1 MRHDASMWGRV
12 KKIEQR
18 FARPKE
24 PDQDC
29 GLSGWKEWP
38 GAQRT
43 CTRTW
48 RTRCRQT
55 FLLSTIFFSGF
66 TGFTGSACSASLRHI
81 WPLHDPLWWSMK
93 IERSDC
99 SSKCFG
105 VQERQRNA
113 CASEVYLGTS
123 GTFCH
128 LLLPSTSFLFFLSAC
143 FAAWWS
149 SCVPSL
155 SLTWQWCMW
164 HAA

>member
-55 FLLSTIFFSGF
+55 FLLSTIFFQVSQV
-66 TGFTGSACSASLRHI
+66 SQVSQV
-81 WPLHDPLWWSMK
+81 LHAVPH
-93 IERSDC
+93 
-99 SSKCFG
+99 
-105 VQERQRNA
+105 
-113 CASEVYLGTS
+113 Y
-123 GTFCH
+123 GTFD
-128 LLLPSTSFLFFLSAC
+128 P
-143 FAAWWS
+143 
-149 SCVPSL
+149 
-155 SLTWQWCMW
+155 CMILCDDL
-164 HAA
+164 